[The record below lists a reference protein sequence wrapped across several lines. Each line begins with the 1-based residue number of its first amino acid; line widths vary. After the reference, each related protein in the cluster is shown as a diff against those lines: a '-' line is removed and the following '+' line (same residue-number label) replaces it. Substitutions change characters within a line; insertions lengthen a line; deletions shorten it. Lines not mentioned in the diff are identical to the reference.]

1 MFRSWYH
8 FTFAGWLLKKQ
19 LLILAS
25 LSIFIVR
32 TLTRLFRRG
41 IRTIGEPSKKH
52 VLSES
57 AERER
62 MAGCRTVVLEFANTF
77 GTIAR
82 EAITRKE
89 LEELIDKGI
98 SPEDLTA
105 TIYGRIQ
112 DMPGLILGT
121 IPAGQGNIPI
131 KLPDSLRDRHCYIIG
146 RSGSGKTNII
156 RLMLQQDIEFGN
168 GVGVLAPEQELITDE
183 ILPYMPQDR
192 IDDVVYVDPSNT
204 TYPIPLNPVY
214 LQPDSDIDLCVDDN
228 LTIFKRLMG
237 DTQHRMD
244 EILRQTLYALLER
257 PNSTLLD
264 VERLLSRT
272 DDTFRKEVIRT
283 TKDEQTRYFFESTY
297 PAFPK
302 DAHLPITTRI
312 NRLVRPK
319 TVRTLLCQPGKSFN
333 FRKAMDEGK
342 ILLFNLSD
350 GILGEQTAQLLGQL
364 IVSKIQLAAMSRAN
378 IPKHERR
385 EFFLYLDEF
394 QTFTGVAE
402 TSYSAMLSRA
412 RKYKL
417 GLILAHQQTGQLP
430 KKLLEEIFGN
440 VTTFITFSVAY
451 ADAQRLGQQY
461 IFESQPLPPAHFV
474 NQKVGEAMGKI
485 GQTVFPLVTP
495 LAPQQANKRRAEYI
509 MERSARNYGLGTM
522 WEAEVKRPKQKPP
535 IQLPP
540 PQSDKNEKRDDEP
553 PIMHL
558 LT

>member
-1 MFRSWYH
+1 MFWYWFYH
-8 FTFAGWLLKKQ
+8 SFAGWLLRIQ
-19 LLILAS
+19 LVLLRAFFFFGVRIFYLITRKTVQ
-25 LSIFIVR
+25 SISA
-32 TLTRLFRRG
+32 
-41 IRTIGEPSKKH
+41 PSSKKIR
-52 VLSES
+52 SETE
-57 AERER
+57 ERQR
-62 MAGCRTVVLEFANTF
+62 LAGCRTVVLEFAQLF

-82 EAITRKE
+82 EAISRAE
-89 LEELIDKGI
+89 LEKLIDNGI
-98 SPEDLTA
+98 SPEDLRA
-105 TIYGRIQ
+105 TIYGRMR
-112 DMPGLILGT
+112 DAPGLMLGE
-121 IPAGQGNIPI
+121 IPAGGEAIPI

-156 RLMLQQDIEFGN
+156 RLMLQQDICYGN

-183 ILPYMPQDR
+183 ILPYMPEER

-204 TYPIPLNPVY
+204 TYPIPLNPLY
-214 LQPDSDIDLCVDDN
+214 LEPDSDIDLCVDDN

-237 DTQHRMD
+237 DIQPRME
-244 EILRQTLYALLER
+244 EILRQTLYALLAR
-257 PNSTLLD
+257 PGSTLLD

-272 DDTFRKEVIRT
+272 DEAVRKEIIRT
-283 TKDEQTRYFFESTY
+283 AKDEQTRYFFESTY
-297 PAFPK
+297 PSFPK

-378 IPKHERR
+378 IPKSERR

-402 TSYSAMLSRA
+402 TSYSAILSRA

-430 KKLLEEIFGN
+430 KKLLDEIFGN

-461 IFESQPLPPAHFV
+461 IFDGKPLPPENFV
-474 NQKVGEAMGKI
+474 NQKTGEAMGKI
-485 GQTVFPLVTP
+485 GQSVFPLRTP
-495 LAPQQANKRRAEYI
+495 LAPQQPNHRRAEYI
-509 MERSARNYGLGTM
+509 MGRSAKNYGLGSV
-522 WEAEVKRPKQKPP
+522 WEAEVKRSRAP

-540 PQSDKNEKRDDEP
+540 PKSDKFDRPDDEP
-553 PIMHL
+553 PIKPGSIF
-558 LT
+558 